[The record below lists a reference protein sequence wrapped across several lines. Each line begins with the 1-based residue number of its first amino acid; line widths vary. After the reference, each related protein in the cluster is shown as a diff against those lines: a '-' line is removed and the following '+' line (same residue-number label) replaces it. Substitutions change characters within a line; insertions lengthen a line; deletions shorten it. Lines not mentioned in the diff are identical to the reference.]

1 MNLEITKINVLP
13 IDGVKNCV
21 AIVQLEINGCFRLT
35 GMKLFYNPEM
45 DRYYVEYPRN
55 PSNKKNRCYFYPVNN
70 ETTEA
75 FVSAVVQ
82 AYEDTIKA

>member
-13 IDGVKNCV
+13 IDGVRNCV

-35 GMKLFYNPEM
+35 GVKLFYNPGM

-55 PSNKKNRCYFYPVNN
+55 LSNKKNRCYFYPTNN

-75 FVSAVVQ
+75 FVSAIVQ